1 MDTFRMTRTPLLNL
15 IVLRSTEPAKS
26 VAFYQLLGIGFEQEQ
41 HGTGPAHWAAEIGGL
56 VLEVYPAKSA
66 EEVCRST
73 RLGFE
78 VDNIGSLVERL
89 RSAGAVIVNDVKP
102 SQWGLRVVAR
112 DPDGRSVELVQR
124 G

>member
-1 MDTFRMTRTPLLNL
+1 MTLTPRLNL
-15 IVLRSTEPAKS
+15 IVLRSPEPDRS

-41 HGTGPAHWAAEIGGL
+41 HGTGPVHWAAETGGV
-56 VLEVYPAKSA
+56 VLEVYPAKSVD
-66 EEVCRST
+66 EVRGST

-78 VDNIGSLVERL
+78 VDDIGSLVERL
-89 RSAGAVIVNDVKP
+89 RSKDVPIVSDVKS
-102 SQWGLRVVAR
+102 SQWGKRAVVR